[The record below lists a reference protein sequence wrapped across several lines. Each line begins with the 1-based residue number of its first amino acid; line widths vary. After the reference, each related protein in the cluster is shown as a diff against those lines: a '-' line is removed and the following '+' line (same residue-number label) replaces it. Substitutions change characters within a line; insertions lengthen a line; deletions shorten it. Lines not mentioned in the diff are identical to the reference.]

1 MTFFENTSII
11 KLTYQKEAFV
21 MFYRLRMLLQ
31 RFMMG
36 RYGIDGLFYFFF
48 ALYFILSMVNAFANS
63 LIIYLLSL
71 VLLFVMFFRVF
82 SRNIYKRQRENVKFL
97 SIYNKVKRKLKI
109 RKYDPYHVFRKC
121 PKCKTTLRLPRRN
134 GKHTVCCPK
143 CKTDFKV
150 RIL

>member
-1 MTFFENTSII
+1 
-11 KLTYQKEAFV
+11 
-21 MFYRLRMLLQ
+21 MFYRLRMLIQ

-36 RYGIDGLFYFFF
+36 RYGIDGLFYFLF
-48 ALYFILSMVNAFANS
+48 AIYFILSIVNTFANS
-63 LIIYLLSL
+63 FIIYLISL
-71 VLLFVMFFRVF
+71 LLLFVMFFRVL
-82 SRNIYKRQRENVKFL
+82 SRNIYKRQRENAKFL
-97 SIYNKVKRKLKI
+97 SVYNKVKTKLKI